1 MSFLS
6 PFASEAEKLSFLL
19 WIAELRHAYVKIEAR
34 ILARPVREGITF
46 VLFAA
51 DIP

>member
-1 MSFLS
+1 M
-6 PFASEAEKLSFLL
+6 L
-19 WIAELRHAYVKIEAR
+19 WIAESRHAYVKIEAQ

-51 DIP
+51 HIPSIIESFGIGAVA

>member
-1 MSFLS
+1 MV
-6 PFASEAEKLSFLL
+6 
-19 WIAELRHAYVKIEAR
+19 WIAVSRHAYVKIEAR

-51 DIP
+51 DIPSIIESFGIRTFT